1 MITVFSNFRDVI
13 TKTPHT
19 PLPYTLSPS
28 DSAMAKQT
36 EGHRLARKL
45 PFHWMVTGFILES

>member
-1 MITVFSNFRDVI
+1 LSNFRDVI

-19 PLPYTLSPS
+19 PLPYTSSPS

-36 EGHRLARKL
+36 EGRWLAQEL
-45 PFHWMVTGFILES
+45 PFRWMVTGFILESWP